1 MQICW
6 ALLQFPGMEAPWSWT
21 TAAAVVSASVGCA
34 LSLKRMLGK
43 GQVEH
48 EDHPGEELRVLERQF
63 LSTSGCC

>member
-1 MQICW
+1 
-6 ALLQFPGMEAPWSWT
+6 MEAPWSWT